1 MNKIYCTFFLSL
13 YFIFSQ
19 EPISKQATLI
29 ETISSSEVMVES
41 VGVYYGKGKKN
52 RHKRKDIKKNGLA
65 NALDDA
71 RRSCIYF
78 ILLGGNDPLLASDEI
93 ILKYKSHKDFF
104 FSSSNVSRYITY
116 EDSKIIK
123 KVTIDNGT
131 GLKVTKRF
139 KINKKY
145 LLKDLEEKEILI
157 SNEKLSKKLGNP
169 FILVLPSVKKGLSPI
184 RALSADKYLKHSA
197 TVIESYLTSR
207 NFDVVVSEQV
217 EVIENL
223 SNAQLSLGDQGE
235 DLAYQLALS
244 IGSDV
249 YFQFSG
255 KFEDDSYGTNKY
267 SITIRVFETTT
278 GRLLG
283 SETGYSKSRKSEKML
298 NIEEAIND
306 AIDKVITKVINY
318 WNSDLKNGIQ
328 YKTIIQI
335 SSEFDNEEIE
345 EIQFSLM
352 DAMDNM
358 VNESK
363 ENIITDETMD
373 YIIWCDPIKY
383 NKTSKVYRTLKSNFN
398 KESSL
403 GTLKKI
409 NINRKI
415 LLLKIDND

>member
-1 MNKIYCTFFLSL
+1 MYIFLSL

-19 EPISKQATLI
+19 EPGSKQATLI

-41 VGVYYGKGKKN
+41 VGLYYGKGKKN

-169 FILVLPSVKKGLSPI
+169 FILVLPSVKK
-184 RALSADKYLKHSA
+184 
-197 TVIESYLTSR
+197 
-207 NFDVVVSEQV
+207 VSV
-217 EVIENL
+217 PYVL
-223 SNAQLSLGDQGE
+223 
-235 DLAYQLALS
+235 
-244 IGSDV
+244 
-249 YFQFSG
+249 
-255 KFEDDSYGTNKY
+255 
-267 SITIRVFETTT
+267 
-278 GRLLG
+278 
-283 SETGYSKSRKSEKML
+283 
-298 NIEEAIND
+298 
-306 AIDKVITKVINY
+306 
-318 WNSDLKNGIQ
+318 
-328 YKTIIQI
+328 
-335 SSEFDNEEIE
+335 
-345 EIQFSLM
+345 
-352 DAMDNM
+352 
-358 VNESK
+358 
-363 ENIITDETMD
+363 
-373 YIIWCDPIKY
+373 
-383 NKTSKVYRTLKSNFN
+383 
-398 KESSL
+398 
-403 GTLKKI
+403 
-409 NINRKI
+409 
-415 LLLKIDND
+415 